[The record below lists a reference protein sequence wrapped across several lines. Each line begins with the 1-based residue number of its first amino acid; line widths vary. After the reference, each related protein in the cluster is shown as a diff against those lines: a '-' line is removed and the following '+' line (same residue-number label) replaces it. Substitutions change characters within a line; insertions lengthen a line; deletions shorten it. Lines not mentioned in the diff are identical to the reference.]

1 MRSIAVTKPDMG
13 VLSRER
19 LLLSPFGTL
28 AQAFGEELLARA
40 EGKEGQW
47 PFVPLDLREEDH
59 EAPAYGAVSPGITLQ
74 VDLQLVLEALRREGG
89 VTEQEKAAQRI
100 VERILQHQEK
110 REEPAAQPARPVTV
124 TGTAHQTFYQ
134 VLNQNI
140 SITSSGHSQP
150 ALQGQALGET
160 ARRSASFSRRLQVL
174 REEGQAELGQHS
186 AFHLQTVSAPEGSTS
201 AGEKAPSSAP
211 SLLSQELTLLE
222 EGKDRAAGE
231 AAALRAAELAVSA
244 GLEKW
249 AENAARTK
257 QIKGREDTRL
267 TDPAERGQEY
277 GPPSSLPE
285 KGRMTAP
292 REMPPSARDIRTA
305 QGGAAVSSREA
316 ALVSR
321 ESRGRAE
328 QPQTAPRGEDRTE
341 TAPQERLPL
350 ELTHRTE
357 ESSSASGQEQER
369 ADTSS
374 RGERKSVVI
383 PREMPASA
391 RDIRTAQGS
400 GPALRETRKGAEQ
413 PRAAPQGEAR
423 TEAVPQERLPLELTH
438 RTAEEDASASGQ
450 ERERTGTSSRGEG
463 KHMAA
468 PREMPAA
475 ARDIRTARGGGPALR
490 ETREGAERPQ
500 AAPQGEARTEA
511 VPQERL
517 PLKLTYRTAEEDASA
532 PGQERERADTSP
544 RGERKSMV
552 VPREMP
558 AAARDIRT
566 ARGGG
571 PAFQETREGVEQPQT
586 APQGEARTE
595 IVLQERL
602 PLELAHRMEENASI
616 PGQER
621 ERTGVSLKEERKKT
635 AASREM
641 PDAAR
646 DIQTTPGRPVERPRK
661 AAVLPQTTLERTQQ
675 SQTVPAEKTLQTGPA
690 PMECQPLELTHRLP
704 EKSSSP
710 GVQEKEQPRS
720 QGWEGPSRKEPQ
732 SGRREGMK
740 PAAWAPPR
748 TARDIRMR
756 AGALS
761 GTRAGS
767 SLEENARPGT
777 ALEDRSGRGSIK
789 LPSPEELTLGAQG
802 DLSAPTPAYR
812 RAAGQEEMSSPLSLT
827 YVPAQPAQGPQ
838 PPQGRNE
845 ETGGQE
851 QESEY
856 ARRLPD
862 WAKQFFKNNAL
873 HTQQADPMST
883 ARRIDSQAPAEPEE
897 TIQWTAPNYQPPGV
911 PMTFRQKREEPA
923 RGGGEEIHIS
933 QAELQQTADKVYRMI
948 EDRIRRERHRL
959 GL

>member
-47 PFVPLDLREEDH
+47 PFVPLDLLEEDH
-59 EAPAYGAVSPGITLQ
+59 EAPAYGAVSPGITFQ

-100 VERILQHQEK
+100 VERILQRQEK

-231 AAALRAAELAVSA
+231 AAALRAAELAVNA

-249 AENAARTK
+249 AENTARTK
-257 QIKGREDTRL
+257 QIKGREDARL
-267 TDPAERGQEY
+267 TGPAERGQEY
-277 GPPSSLPE
+277 GTLSSQPE
-285 KGRMTAP
+285 KSEMTAF
-292 REMPPSARDIRTA
+292 REMPPAARDIRTA

-316 ALVSR
+316 ALVSQ

-328 QPQTAPRGEDRTE
+328 QPQTAPRGEARTE
-341 TAPQERLPL
+341 TVPQERLPL

-357 ESSSASGQEQER
+357 ESSSASGQERERPRRGNREEQER

-374 RGERKSVVI
+374 RGERKHMAVPREMPAAARDMRTAQGSGPALRETREGVEQPKTAPQGEVRTEI
-383 PREMPASA
+383 VPQKRQPLELAHRTAEEDAYAPGQERERADTSSRGERKSMVGPREMPASA

-400 GPALRETRKGAEQ
+400 GPALQ
-413 PRAAPQGEAR
+413 
-423 TEAVPQERLPLELTH
+423 
-438 RTAEEDASASGQ
+438 
-450 ERERTGTSSRGEG
+450 
-463 KHMAA
+463 
-468 PREMPAA
+468 
-475 ARDIRTARGGGPALR
+475 
-490 ETREGAERPQ
+490 ETREGAEQPRT
-500 AAPQGEARTEA
+500 APQGEVQTKA
-511 VPQERL
+511 VPQER
-517 PLKLTYRTAEEDASA
+517 
-532 PGQERERADTSP
+532 Q
-544 RGERKSMV
+544 
-552 VPREMP
+552 
-558 AAARDIRT
+558 
-566 ARGGG
+566 
-571 PAFQETREGVEQPQT
+571 
-586 APQGEARTE
+586 
-595 IVLQERL
+595 

-621 ERTGVSLKEERKKT
+621 EWAGVSLEEERKKT

-641 PDAAR
+641 PAAAR

-690 PMECQPLELTHRLP
+690 PMECQPLELTHRIP

-710 GVQEKEQPRS
+710 EVQEKEQPRS
-720 QGWEGPSRKEPQ
+720 QGWEGPSRKETRP
-732 SGRREGMK
+732 GRREGMK

-777 ALEDRSGRGSIK
+777 ALEDQSGRGNME
-789 LPSPEELTLGAQG
+789 LPPPEELTLGAQG
-802 DLSAPTPAYR
+802 DLSVPTPAYR
-812 RAAGQEEMSSPLSLT
+812 RAAGQSGAGQEEMSSPLSLT

>member
-413 PRAAPQGEAR
+413 PRAAPQGGAR
-423 TEAVPQERLPLELTH
+423 TGAVPQERLPLELTH

-468 PREMPAA
+468 
-475 ARDIRTARGGGPALR
+475 
-490 ETREGAERPQ
+490 
-500 AAPQGEARTEA
+500 
-511 VPQERL
+511 
-517 PLKLTYRTAEEDASA
+517 
-532 PGQERERADTSP
+532 
-544 RGERKSMV
+544 
-552 VPREMP
+552 PREMP

>member
-40 EGKEGQW
+40 ERKEEQW
-47 PFVPLDLREEDH
+47 PFVPLDLLEEDH
-59 EAPAYGAVSPGITLQ
+59 EAPTYGAVSPGITLQ

-100 VERILQHQEK
+100 VERILQRQEK

-134 VLNQNI
+134 VLNQSI

-174 REEGQAELGQHS
+174 REEGQAELGQPGPALLRTS
-186 AFHLQTVSAPEGSTS
+186 SLPEGN
-201 AGEKAPSSAP
+201 AP
-211 SLLSQELTLLE
+211 SLFSQELSLLE
-222 EGKDRAAGE
+222 EGKGRAAGE

-249 AENAARTK
+249 AEDAAKEKQVKGEGRDARTA
-257 QIKGREDTRL
+257 GL
-267 TDPAERGQEY
+267 AERGQE
-277 GPPSSLPE
+277 PAPISSRME
-285 KGRMTAP
+285 KGGALP
-292 REMPPSARDIRTA
+292 SQGMPAAARDIRTA
-305 QGGAAVSSREA
+305 GEGAAASSPKTALKGEA
-316 ALVSR
+316 PL
-321 ESRGRAE
+321 RA
-328 QPQTAPRGEDRTE
+328 APGTEKAWTE
-341 TAPQERLPL
+341 TVPQERLPL

-400 GPALRETRKGAEQ
+400 GPALRETREGVEQPKTAPQGEVRTEIVPQKRQPLELAHRTAAEDASIPGQEQERADTSSRGERKSVVIPREMPASARDIRTARRSGPALQETREGAEQ
-413 PRAAPQGEAR
+413 PQAAPQGEVR
-423 TEAVPQERLPLELTH
+423 TEVVPQERLPLELTH
-438 RTAEEDASASGQ
+438 RTAEEDA
-450 ERERTGTSSRGEG
+450 
-463 KHMAA
+463 
-468 PREMPAA
+468 
-475 ARDIRTARGGGPALR
+475 
-490 ETREGAERPQ
+490 
-500 AAPQGEARTEA
+500 
-511 VPQERL
+511 
-517 PLKLTYRTAEEDASA
+517 YA
-532 PGQERERADTSP
+532 PGQERERADTSS

-552 VPREMP
+552 IPREMP
-558 AAARDIRT
+558 ASARDIRT
-566 ARGGG
+566 AQGSG
-571 PAFQETREGVEQPQT
+571 PALQETREGAEQPRT
-586 APQGEARTE
+586 APQGEVRTKA
-595 IVLQERL
+595 VPQERQ

-621 ERTGVSLKEERKKT
+621 ERAGVSLEEERKKT

-641 PDAAR
+641 PAAAR

-690 PMECQPLELTHRLP
+690 PMECQPLELTHRIP

-710 GVQEKEQPRS
+710 EVQEKEQPRS
-720 QGWEGPSRKEPQ
+720 QGWEGPSRKETRP
-732 SGRREGMK
+732 GRREGMK

-756 AGALS
+756 AGARS

-777 ALEDRSGRGSIK
+777 ALEDQSGRGNME
-789 LPSPEELTLGAQG
+789 LPPPEELTLGAQG
-802 DLSAPTPAYR
+802 DLSVPTPAYR
-812 RAAGQEEMSSPLSLT
+812 RAAGQSGAGQEEMSSPLSLT

-845 ETGGQE
+845 ETGEQE

-862 WAKQFFKNNAL
+862 WAKQFFKNNTL

-923 RGGGEEIHIS
+923 KGGGEEIHIS